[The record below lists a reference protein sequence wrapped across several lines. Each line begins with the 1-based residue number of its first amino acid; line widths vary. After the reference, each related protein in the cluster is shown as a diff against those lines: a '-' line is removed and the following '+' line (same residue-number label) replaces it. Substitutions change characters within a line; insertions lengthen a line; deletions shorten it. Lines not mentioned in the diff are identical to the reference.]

1 MYEKEE
7 EKLVEL
13 RKQLDHVT
21 IPSEQLDGAILQGFE
36 RAKREQ
42 MKKRKGRIRKYGM
55 LAATAL
61 LLVTLVTTIRI
72 SPTFANAVSSI
83 PGLEKIVAMIHYDK
97 GLTAAIENDYFQ
109 EINASQTKGNLTLI
123 IDGVI
128 LDESGMNVF
137 YTAKSDDTLKSA
149 QIQNVELR
157 NAEIGPSSSNHGM
170 WHEDQAIKEFS
181 NRIDFHFEES
191 TKLNDLT
198 FSLIMTINEA
208 GKDIEFIIPFTV
220 PENVKPSHK
229 FLLNREVEIEN
240 QKFTIEEVTIHP
252 LRIDVRISIN
262 LNNSK
267 KILQFPDIRLEDE
280 NGEVWG
286 SSLSGISGRGV
297 GELEQIIFLQ
307 SNYFEKPKELYLRI
321 NKLQALNKD
330 EATVIIDTEK
340 NILLN
345 SPSDGRLKLAES
357 NKSHVDLFLTQAEVD
372 EHFSFTTYKIEDAN
386 GKLIRS
392 PSSSMQYDSGK
403 MESHLVF
410 DLETTD
416 YKNPLHL
423 EIDAYPNYIEGNAKI
438 ELKKPI
444 K

>member
-1 MYEKEE
+1 MYEREE
-7 EKLVEL
+7 EKLEEL
-13 RKQLDHVT
+13 RNQLDHVT
-21 IPSEQLDGAILQGFE
+21 ISTEQLDGAILQGFE

-42 MKKRKGRIRKYGM
+42 MKKRKVHIRKYGM
-55 LAATAL
+55 LAAVAL

-72 SPTFANAVSSI
+72 SPTFAHAVSSI
-83 PGLEKIVAMIHYDK
+83 PGLEKIVAMIHYDE

-137 YTAKSDDTLKSA
+137 YTAKSDDSLKSA

-157 NAEIGPSSSNHGM
+157 NVEIGLSSSNHGM
-170 WHEDQAIKEFS
+170 WHEDQAIKEVS
-181 NRIDFHFEES
+181 DRIDFHFAES

-198 FSLIMTINEA
+198 FSLRMTINET

-220 PENVKPSHK
+220 PENVKKSHK
-229 FLLNREVEIEN
+229 FLLNREEEIEH
-240 QKFTIEEVTIHP
+240 QKFTIEEVIIHP
-252 LRIDVRISIN
+252 LRIEVRISIN
-262 LNNSK
+262 PNNSK
-267 KILQFPDIRLEDE
+267 KILQFSDLRLEDE

-286 SSLSGISGRGV
+286 SSLSGISGRGI
-297 GELEQIIFLQ
+297 GEHEQIIFLQ

-357 NKSHVDLFLTQAEVD
+357 NKSHIDVFLSQAEED
-372 EHFSFTTYKIEDAN
+372 EHFSFTTYKIKDAN
-386 GKLIRS
+386 GKLIQS
-392 PSSSMQYDSGK
+392 PSSAMLYASGE
-403 MESHLVF
+403 MESHFVV

-416 YKNPLHL
+416 YKNPIQL
-423 EIDAYPNYIEGNAKI
+423 EIDNYPNYIDGNVKI
-438 ELKKPI
+438 ELKNPI

>member
-7 EKLVEL
+7 EQLEEL
-13 RKQLDHVT
+13 RKQLDLVT
-21 IPSEQLDGAILQGFE
+21 IPSEQLDGAISQGFE
-36 RAKREQ
+36 RAKREK
-42 MKKRKGRIRKYGM
+42 MKKRKVHIRKYGM
-55 LAATAL
+55 LAAVVL

-72 SPTFANAVSSI
+72 SPTFAHAVSSI

-128 LDESGMNVF
+128 LDESGMSVF
-137 YTAKSDDTLKSA
+137 YTAKSDGTLKSA

-157 NAEIGPSSSNHGM
+157 NAEIGPSSISHGM
-170 WHEDQAIKEFS
+170 WNEDVKEFS
-181 NRIDFHFEES
+181 NRIDFHFAES

-198 FSLIMTINEA
+198 FSLRMTINEA

-220 PENVKPSHK
+220 PEKVKQSHK
-229 FLLNREVEIEN
+229 FLLNREEEIEN

-252 LRIDVRISIN
+252 LRIEVRISIN
-262 LNNSK
+262 PNNSK
-267 KILQFPDIRLEDE
+267 KILLFPDIRLEDE

-286 SSLSGISGRGV
+286 SSLSGISGRGI

-330 EATVIIDTEK
+330 EATVIIDSEK

-357 NKSHVDLFLTQAEVD
+357 NKSHVDLFLTQAEED
-372 EHFSFTTYKIEDAN
+372 EHFSFTTYKIVDAN

-403 MESHLVF
+403 MESHFVF

-416 YKNPLHL
+416 YKNPIHL
-423 EIDAYPNYIEGNAKI
+423 EIDNYPKYIDGNVKI
-438 ELKKPI
+438 ELKNPNK
-444 K
+444 

>member
-7 EKLVEL
+7 EKLAEL
-13 RKQLDHVT
+13 RNKLDHVT

-42 MKKRKGRIRKYGM
+42 MKKRKVCIRKYGM
-55 LAATAL
+55 LAAVAL

-72 SPTFANAVSSI
+72 SPTFAHAVSSI

-97 GLTAAIENDYFQ
+97 GLTAAIENDYFT

-149 QIQNVELR
+149 QIQNVELM
-157 NAEIGPSSSNHGM
+157 NAEIGPLSSSHGM
-170 WHEDQAIKEFS
+170 WDEDQDVKEFS
-181 NRIDFHFEES
+181 NRIDFHFQEP
-191 TKLNDLT
+191 TQFNNLT
-198 FSLIMTINEA
+198 FSLKMAIMKA
-208 GKDIEFIIPFTV
+208 GKEIEFIIPFTV

-229 FLLNREVEIEN
+229 FLLNREEEIEN

-262 LNNSK
+262 PNNSK
-267 KILQFPDIRLEDE
+267 KILKFPDIRLEDE

-286 SSLSGISGRGV
+286 SSLSGISGSGI
-297 GELEQIIFLQ
+297 GELEQVIFLQ

-330 EATVIIDTEK
+330 EATVIIDSEK

-345 SPSDGRLKLAES
+345 SPNDGRLKLAES
-357 NKSHVDLFLTQAEVD
+357 SKSHVDLFLTQTEED
-372 EHFSFTTYKIEDAN
+372 EHFSLTTYKIVDAN

-392 PSSSMQYDSGK
+392 PSSSMQYDSGNK
-403 MESHLVF
+403 ESHFVV

-416 YKNPLHL
+416 YINPIHL
-423 EIDAYPNYIEGNAKI
+423 EIDNYPKYIDGNVKI
-438 ELKKPI
+438 ELKNPI

>member
-7 EKLVEL
+7 EKLTEL
-13 RKQLDHVT
+13 RKQLDHVP

-36 RAKREQ
+36 RAKHEQ

-55 LAATAL
+55 LAAVAL

-72 SPTFANAVSSI
+72 SSTFAHVVSSI

-137 YTAKSDDTLKSA
+137 YTAKSEDTLKSA

-157 NAEIGPSSSNHGM
+157 NAEIGSSSSSHGM
-170 WHEDQAIKEFS
+170 WNEDVKGFS
-181 NRIDFHFEES
+181 NRIDFHFAES

-198 FSLIMTINEA
+198 FSLSMTINEA

-220 PENVKPSHK
+220 PENVKQSHK
-229 FLLNREVEIEN
+229 FLLNREEEIEN

-252 LRIDVRISIN
+252 LRIEVRISIN
-262 LNNSK
+262 PNNSK

-286 SSLSGISGRGV
+286 SSLSGISGRGI
-297 GELEQIIFLQ
+297 GEFEQIIYLQ
-307 SNYFEKPKELYLRI
+307 SNYFEKPKELFLRI

-330 EATVIIDTEK
+330 EATVIIDSEK

-357 NKSHVDLFLTQAEVD
+357 NKSHVDLFLTQAEED
-372 EHFSFTTYKIEDAN
+372 EHFSFTTYKIVDAN

-403 MESHLVF
+403 MESHFVF
-410 DLETTD
+410 DLETTE
-416 YKNPLHL
+416 YKNPIHL
-423 EIDAYPNYIEGNAKI
+423 EIDNYPTYIDGNVKI
-438 ELKKPI
+438 ELKNPNK
-444 K
+444 